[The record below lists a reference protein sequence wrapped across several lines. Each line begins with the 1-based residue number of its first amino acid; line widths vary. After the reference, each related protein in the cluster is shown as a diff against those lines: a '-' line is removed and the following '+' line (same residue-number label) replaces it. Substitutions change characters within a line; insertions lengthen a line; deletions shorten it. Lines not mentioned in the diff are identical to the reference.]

1 MPFHPAAAAALLA
14 LPWLWP
20 WTGGPSVPVV
30 PWLATLGSVA
40 LALLLAPGVSA
51 RGAGDESRLVQVA
64 ATSWLLAAGV
74 SALMGVAQFAGWPAV
89 WAAAGADG
97 AGGQVAA
104 LARWGASWV
113 NMPPAGEVYGNLR
126 QRNQFATL
134 MNIGVAALLVVAWRA
149 SPRGLPRHTP
159 RRVAALTP
167 GARGADADSATRANA
182 NAQAGIETETETG
195 TQMTAP
201 TAWAWAKGLAPWM
214 LAALLVAGNVLSKSR
229 TGLAELVLLCALAW
243 VWAAHR
249 PCVLRRGVA
258 ALLPLYAVFSVALTA
273 LGSPAVWQ
281 RMTDNMPAC
290 SSRLTLWRN
299 VLELI
304 AEKPWGGW
312 GWGELDYA
320 HYAHLYRG
328 ERFCDILD
336 NAHNLPLHLA
346 VELGLPLALAVCA
359 LVGWGVWR
367 GKPWRETHPAR
378 QLAWSVLA
386 VLALHSLLE
395 YPLWYGPFQLALWLS
410 LGVLWRV
417 PRPEPIASPDF
428 KENWPLAPVKWR
440 LLAIILILF
449 TAGVAWDYHR
459 ISQIYRLPEDRAA
472 AYRTDTLAKVSGSW
486 LFASPVAFA
495 ALTLTPLTPDNA
507 AQQFAQATALLH
519 YSPEPRIIE
528 RVIESAVMLH
538 HDDAALWH
546 LARFRAAFP
555 AEHAAWV
562 AALAPPRESQLL
574 NPAAGPAAR

>member
-1 MPFHPAAAAALLA
+1 MLLHPAVAAALLA

-20 WTGGPSVPVV
+20 WTGGPSVAVV
-30 PWLATLGSVA
+30 PWLATLGCVG
-40 LALLLAPGVSA
+40 LALLLAPGA
-51 RGAGDESRLVQVA
+51 GAPGWGTRAAGDATRLVQLA
-64 ATSWLLAAGV
+64 ATSWLLAAGL
-74 SALMGVAQFAGWPAV
+74 SALIGVAQFAGWPAA
-89 WAAAGADG
+89 WAAAGASSAANVTANVTTG
-97 AGGQVAA
+97 VTEVAGGPLAA

-113 NMPPAGEVYGNLR
+113 NTPPAGEVYGNLR

-134 MNIGVAALLVVAWRA
+134 MNIGLAALWFVAARWAGAGTRIAPRSARA
-149 SPRGLPRHTP
+149 
-159 RRVAALTP
+159 AA
-167 GARGADADSATRANA
+167 
-182 NAQAGIETETETG
+182 
-195 TQMTAP
+195 
-201 TAWAWAKGLAPWM
+201 LAPWA
-214 LAALLVAGNVLSKSR
+214 LAALLVAGNVLSRSR

-243 VWAAHR
+243 VWVAHR
-249 PCVLRRGVA
+249 PHGLRRLVM
-258 ALLPLYAVFSVALTA
+258 ALLPMYAGFSVALSA
-273 LGSPAVWQ
+273 MGHPAVWQ
-281 RMTDNMPAC
+281 RMTDGAPAC
-290 SSRLTLWRN
+290 SSRITLWRN

-304 AEKPWGGW
+304 AQKPWGGW

-320 HYAHLYRG
+320 HYAHLYGG

-346 VELGLPLALAVCA
+346 VELGLPLALAACA
-359 LVGWGVWR
+359 LVAWGLRR
-367 GKPWRETHPAR
+367 GQPWREAHPAR

-417 PRPEPIASPDF
+417 PHQPHVAAAATANYEQNR
-428 KENWPLAPVKWR
+428 PLAPVKWR
-440 LLAIILILF
+440 LLAIILILL

-459 ISQIYRLPEDRAA
+459 ISQLYRLPEERAA

-486 LFASPVAFA
+486 LFDSPVAFA
-495 ALTLTPLTPDNA
+495 ALTTTPLTPGNA

-538 HDDAALWH
+538 RDDAALWH

-555 AEHAAWV
+555 VEHAAWA
-562 AALAPPRESQLL
+562 AALARPVS
-574 NPAAGPAAR
+574 PAAGAGAGAAIAAP

>member
-1 MPFHPAAAAALLA
+1 MLLPPAVATVLLA

-20 WTGGPSVPVV
+20 WTGGPSVAVV
-30 PWLATLGSVA
+30 PWLATLACVA
-40 LALLLAPGVSA
+40 LALLLAPGANA
-51 RGAGDESRLVQVA
+51 RAAGDESRLVRLA

-74 SALMGVAQFAGWPAV
+74 SAGIGVAQFAGWPAV

-97 AGGQVAA
+97 AGGPLAA

-113 NMPPAGEVYGNLR
+113 NTPPAGEVYGNLR

-134 MNIGVAALLVVAWRA
+134 MNIGLAALLFVATRWAGPGNRA
-149 SPRGLPRHTP
+149 GAQGPLANARAQTP
-159 RRVAALTP
+159 TQAQTQTRVAPL
-167 GARGADADSATRANA
+167 SASAA
-182 NAQAGIETETETG
+182 A
-195 TQMTAP
+195 
-201 TAWAWAKGLAPWM
+201 LAPWA

-249 PCVLRRGVA
+249 PRGLRRWVA
-258 ALLPLYAVFSVALTA
+258 ALLPLYAVFSLALAA
-273 LGSPAVWQ
+273 LGHPAVWQ
-281 RMTDNMPAC
+281 RMTDNAPAC
-290 SSRLTLWRN
+290 SSRIALWRN
-299 VLELI
+299 VLALI
-304 AEKPWGGW
+304 AQKPWGGW

-320 HYAHLYRG
+320 HYAHLYGG

-346 VELGLPLALAVCA
+346 VELGLPLALAACA
-359 LVGWGVWR
+359 LVAWGLWR
-367 GKPWRETHPAR
+367 GQPWREAHPAR

-395 YPLWYGPFQLALWLS
+395 YPLWYGPFQLALWLA

-417 PRPEPIASPDF
+417 PRQPHVAAAATTMATATAATANYEQ
-428 KENWPLAPVKWR
+428 NQPLSPVKWR
-440 LLAIILILF
+440 LFAIVLIVM
-449 TAGVAWDYHR
+449 TAGAAWDYHR
-459 ISQIYRLPEDRAA
+459 ISQLYRLPEERAA

-486 LFASPVAFA
+486 LFDSPVAFA
-495 ALTLTPLTPDNA
+495 ALTTTPLTPGNA
-507 AQQFAQATALLH
+507 AQQFAQASALLH

-538 HDDAALWH
+538 RDDAALWH

-555 AEHAAWV
+555 VEHAAWA
-562 AALAPPRESQLL
+562 AALARPVST
-574 NPAAGPAAR
+574 AAGAGAP

>member
-1 MPFHPAAAAALLA
+1 MNIRVIRARGCATALLLA

-20 WTGGPSVPVV
+20 WTGGPSVAVV
-30 PWLATLGSVA
+30 PWLATLACVG
-40 LALLLAPGVSA
+40 LALLLAPGAGA
-51 RGAGDESRLVQVA
+51 RGAGDASRLVQWA
-64 ATSWLLAAGV
+64 AGSWLLAAGV
-74 SALMGVAQFAGWPAV
+74 SAWIGVAQFAGWPAV

-97 AGGQVAA
+97 VGGALAA

-113 NMPPAGEVYGNLR
+113 NTPPAGEVYGNLR

-134 MNIGVAALLVVAWRA
+134 MNIGLAALWFVAARWAGAGTRIAPRSARA
-149 SPRGLPRHTP
+149 
-159 RRVAALTP
+159 AA
-167 GARGADADSATRANA
+167 
-182 NAQAGIETETETG
+182 
-195 TQMTAP
+195 
-201 TAWAWAKGLAPWM
+201 LAPWA

-249 PCVLRRGVA
+249 PRGLRRLA
-258 ALLPLYAVFSVALTA
+258 MALLPLYAVFSVALAA
-273 LGSPAVWQ
+273 LGHPAVWQ
-281 RMTDNMPAC
+281 RMTDHAPAC
-290 SSRLTLWRN
+290 SSRITLWRN

-304 AEKPWGGW
+304 AQKPWGGW

-320 HYAHLYRG
+320 HYAHLYGG

-346 VELGLPLALAVCA
+346 VELGLPLALAACA
-359 LVGWGVWR
+359 LVAWGLWR
-367 GKPWRETHPAR
+367 GQPWREAHPAR

-386 VLALHSLLE
+386 VLTLHSLLE

-417 PRPEPIASPDF
+417 PRQPHVAAAATTIATNAAATAATANYEQNQPSSP
-428 KENWPLAPVKWR
+428 VIWR
-440 LLAIILILF
+440 LFAILLIVA
-449 TAGVAWDYHR
+449 TAGAAWDYHR
-459 ISQIYRLPEDRAA
+459 ISQLYRLPEERAA

-486 LFASPVAFA
+486 LFDSPVAFA
-495 ALTLTPLTPDNA
+495 ALTTTPLTPGNA

-538 HDDAALWH
+538 RDDAALWH

-555 AEHAAWV
+555 VEHAAWA
-562 AALAPPRESQLL
+562 AALARPVSS
-574 NPAAGPAAR
+574 AAGPVAQ